1 MTLKGPA
8 ALEAY
13 LIANPTHAF
22 YYSVW
27 DCITRALTTVGP
39 PNPGLY
45 SIGKDSG
52 NTFMFN
58 GQGIFSPASG
68 AHFLGAA
75 TTNGFGMALGQPPAF
90 SLALAASTG
99 SAGQGRWRT
108 LYGFGGAVPGHSAGC
123 ISGLSQI
130 LYQAVFRGPLTVAA
144 AAGGYTG
151 GAAMTV
157 PARYT
162 ELAARDLAL
171 FNTAFGVGGKFN
183 GDTFRLAGRLSV
195 GARASPAASARL
207 APGAPLG

>member
-1 MTLKGPA
+1 M
-8 ALEAY
+8 EAY
-13 LIANPTHAF
+13 LIANPTHAV

-45 SIGKDSG
+45 SVGKDSG

-75 TTNGFGMALGQPPAF
+75 TTNGFGMALGNRCIQHGVSGVFTGP
-90 SLALAASTG
+90 SCLGTLANTYGHSAALV
-99 SAGQGRWRT
+99 W
-108 LYGFGGAVPGHSAGC
+108 GHSAGC
-123 ISGLSQI
+123 TSGLSQI
-130 LYQAVFRGPLTVAA
+130 LYRLYFEDLTVAA

-183 GDTFRLAGRLSV
+183 GDTFT
-195 GARASPAASARL
+195 SPAGY
-207 APGAPLG
+207 P